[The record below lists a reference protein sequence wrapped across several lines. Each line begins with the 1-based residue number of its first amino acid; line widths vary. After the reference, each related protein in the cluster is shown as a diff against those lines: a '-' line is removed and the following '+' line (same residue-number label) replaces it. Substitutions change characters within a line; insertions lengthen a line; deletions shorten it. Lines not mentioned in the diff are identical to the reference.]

1 MPAALLR
8 GARFRLQAR
17 SPATTVNQIVTAAL
31 GQATGY
37 FDLGVIQFTS
47 GVLNGWKF
55 AIRQYVNPN
64 TIFPYA
70 PLPQVPANGDTIIL
84 VPGCDKLLT
93 NMQPKFSNLVNY
105 RRR

>member
-1 MPAALLR
+1 
-8 GARFRLQAR
+8 
-17 SPATTVNQIVTAAL
+17 VTAAL

-55 AIRQYVNPN
+55 GIRQYTNPN

-84 VPGCDKLLT
+84 VPGCDKLLGPALRSSAT
-93 NMQPKFSNLVNY
+93 
-105 RRR
+105 R